1 MKCFSSVLPAKCRR
15 REKEHDMSSNQNPD
29 LLIFEP
35 QIAGHRLTWLQYVTE
50 DFLQGGFS
58 VAWAVDLRT
67 ESKRVIQER
76 LTPRFNGISMIS
88 VFDDQNTWRGGSKIN
103 SIAECLKIS
112 RAKYV
117 FVNELDEVASNVLR
131 KAAVGIFPP
140 ANLKGNLSGVYFR
153 PRFLSDPLWPPGNV
167 IKASG
172 FRRLIEQQWFRHIY
186 LVDEYLIS
194 SASMNYAGNF
204 HFLPDP
210 WAGDY
215 LCSLPVARQSI
226 NIPAEKFVFL
236 HYGIGDRRK
245 GLHLAV
251 AAVERTAPDSRIFLL
266 CAGQNLER
274 SLLKRIEGL
283 EKRGKAKLLNRYIS
297 DEEERIIFCAA
308 DAVLL
313 PYIHHYGSSGVLSR
327 AAAAGRMV
335 IASDEGLLARRVREH
350 DLGLLFPT
358 NNINAL
364 HECMMAASALDE
376 ERRTQL
382 QQKLLHYAK
391 TCSRENFRQAL
402 LAPWHAKNGQ
412 T

>member
-1 MKCFSSVLPAKCRR
+1 
-15 REKEHDMSSNQNPD
+15 MSSDQNPD

-35 QIAGHRLTWLQYVTE
+35 QIAGHRLTWLQYITE

-58 VAWAVDLRT
+58 VVWAVDLRT
-67 ESKRVIQER
+67 EAKRAIQER
-76 LTPRFNGISMIS
+76 LAHRFNGIAMIS
-88 VFDDQNTWRGGSKIN
+88 VFDEQNQWRGGSKIN
-103 SIAECLKIS
+103 AIAECLKIS
-112 RAKYV
+112 RAKNV
-117 FVNELDEVASNVLR
+117 FVNELDDVASNVLR
-131 KAAVGIFPP
+131 KAALGIYPP
-140 ANLKGNLSGVYFR
+140 SNLKGNLSGVYFR
-153 PRFLSDPLWPPGNV
+153 PRFLSDPRWPPGNA

-172 FRRLIEQQWFRHIY
+172 FRRLTEQQWFHHLY

-194 SASMNYAGNF
+194 SASVHYAGNF
-204 HFLPDP
+204 HFLSDP

-215 LCSLPVARQSI
+215 LCSLPVARQAIS
-226 NIPAEKFVFL
+226 IPADKFVFL

-251 AAVERTAPDSRIFLL
+251 TAVEKTAPDSRIFLL

-274 SLLKRIEGL
+274 SLLKRIEAL

-297 DEEERIIFCAA
+297 DEEERLIFCAA

-327 AAAAGRMV
+327 AAAAGKMV

-358 NNINAL
+358 NDINAL
-364 HECMMAASALDE
+364 HECMMAACALDE
-376 ERRTQL
+376 ERRMQR
-382 QQKLLHYAK
+382 QQKLLHYSK
-391 TCSRENFRQAL
+391 TCSRESFRQAL
-402 LAPWHAKNGQ
+402 LAPWRAKS
-412 T
+412 

>member
-1 MKCFSSVLPAKCRR
+1 
-15 REKEHDMSSNQNPD
+15 MSPDRNPD

-274 SLLKRIEGL
+274 SLLNRIEVL
-283 EKRGKAKLLNRYIS
+283 EKRGKAELLNRYVS

-327 AAAAGRMV
+327 AAASGRMV
-335 IASDEGLLARRVREH
+335 IASDEGLLARRVREN

-358 NNINAL
+358 NDINAL
-364 HECMMAASALDE
+364 CECMTEASALDQK
-376 ERRTQL
+376 RRTQL
-382 QQKLLHYAK
+382 QQNLFHYAK

-402 LAPWHAKNGQ
+402 LAPWHAKNC
-412 T
+412 